1 MKHENGGAMPRP
13 VLKCRIRGPEWG
25 MVLIIVAFF
34 LAGCGGAQLRQEMA
48 TDRVAQAAHFLDT
61 VQSLELA
68 RAYPH
73 GVAGAETA
81 LSTARAAMA
90 GGDFPAARQAADA
103 SIAAARELLGR
114 YYRETVARLADRV
127 RKALEERSRRDPED
141 PLAERIPTL
150 DAVAAHGDR
159 LAANPQVV
167 SVSRVLGDLE
177 TVLSVSDSLRV
188 SWRRTLPVDD
198 TFVSGTDDLSEAGA
212 ATLDAL
218 ALSVREATISTG
230 NEGMPVHY
238 RVKVV
243 GYTDQL
249 NFGRETPLVTHLS
262 HGVEEEVP
270 EADPER
276 RRFLNRRLSRF
287 RARAVADAL
296 ADRLDGDGVA
306 VAVEAV
312 GRGETVPPE
321 VPPPYPAA
329 DPRRRICRV
338 FVHLAPAN

>member
-1 MKHENGGAMPRP
+1 MEHQNPGEPPRP
-13 VLKCRIRGPEWG
+13 AWKYRRRGPRRG
-25 MVLIIVAFF
+25 MTLVIVAFF

-48 TDRVAQAAHFLDT
+48 EARVARAVHFLDT
-61 VQSLELA
+61 VQSLELG
-68 RAYPH
+68 RVYPH
-73 GVAGAETA
+73 SVTGAETA
-81 LSTARAAMA
+81 LSTAQAALA
-90 GGDFPAARQAADA
+90 DGDFPAARQAADA
-103 SIAAARELLGR
+103 STATAQELLGR
-114 YYRETVARLADRV
+114 YYRETVARLAQRA

-141 PLAERIPTL
+141 PLAERIPRL
-150 DAVAAHGDR
+150 DAVVAHGDR
-159 LAANPQVV
+159 LAANPPVV
-167 SVSRVLGDLE
+167 SVRRVLGDLK
-177 TVLSVSDSLRV
+177 TVLSVSDSLQA

-198 TFVSGTDDLSEAGA
+198 TFVSGTDDLSAAGA

-218 ALSVREATISTG
+218 AGSVREATIPTG

-249 NFGRETPLVTHLS
+249 NFGRDTPLVTQLT
-262 HGVEEEVP
+262 HGVEDEVP

-276 RRFLNRRLSRF
+276 RQFLNRRLSRF

-306 VAVEAV
+306 VTVEAV
-312 GRGETVPPE
+312 GRGETVPPG